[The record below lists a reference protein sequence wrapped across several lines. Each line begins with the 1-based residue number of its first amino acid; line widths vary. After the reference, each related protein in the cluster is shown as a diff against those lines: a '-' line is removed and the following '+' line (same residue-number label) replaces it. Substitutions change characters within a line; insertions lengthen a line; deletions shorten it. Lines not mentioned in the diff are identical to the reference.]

1 MMADICPICGLPQG
15 ICTCGAM
22 SKEEQ
27 KIIIYTQ
34 IGRFKK
40 KLTIISGL
48 DPKQVDLKD
57 LQKTLKMRLA
67 CGGTVKKEEI
77 WLMGDHKGKVRD
89 ILIEEGFKKEGIEI
103 K

>member
-1 MMADICPICGLPQG
+1 MADICTICGLPRD

-40 KLTIISGL
+40 KITIISGL
-48 DPKQVDLKD
+48 DPKQVDLRD

-67 CGGTVKKEEI
+67 CGGTVKKDEI
-77 WLMGDHKGKVRD
+77 WLQGEHKEKVRH
-89 ILIEEGFKKEGIEI
+89 ILVEEGFKKESIEVR
-103 K
+103 

>member
-22 SKEEQ
+22 TKEEQ

-48 DPKQVDLKD
+48 DAKLVDLRD
-57 LQKTLKMRLA
+57 LQSELKRRLA
-67 CGGTVKKEEI
+67 CGGTVKKDEI
-77 WLMGDHKGKVRD
+77 WLQGEHKAKVKG
-89 ILIEEGFKKEGIEI
+89 ILVEEGFKKEQIEV

>member
-1 MMADICPICGLPQG
+1 MMAEICTICGLPKD

-48 DPKQVDLKD
+48 DPKQVNLRE
-57 LQKTLKMRLA
+57 LQKNLKTRLA
-67 CGGTVKKEEI
+67 CGGTVKKDEI
-77 WLMGDHKGKVRD
+77 WLQGDHKGKVKN
-89 ILIEEGFKKEGIEI
+89 ILIEEGFKKEAIEI